1 VKRKRGTVDERE
13 KESEKVEGGVI
24 KEKQKRSVNRRER
37 ERERPELVAVK
48 KVILFCSW
56 FMILV
61 VVRVPEPQQHSFI

>member
-48 KVILFCSW
+48 KLILFCSSS

-61 VVRVPEPQQHSFI
+61 VVRVP